1 MDDLL
6 LRQQCVLGLQQPGIS
21 SKEQN
26 YNLSYTMSCSFI
38 LQICVKKNL
47 IITGHSLC
55 ETLSV
60 EGQCQAKL
68 ATGRNFGFTC
78 HNGRQL
84 L

>member
-55 ETLSV
+55 KTGLRLV
-60 EGQCQAKL
+60 EILGL
-68 ATGRNFGFTC
+68 PVTMTGNFC
-78 HNGRQL
+78 KIWLYIQ
-84 L
+84 